1 MTINLSDCY
10 DENEV
15 VYKTLSNTSA
25 VQCEMVN
32 TDILRPILKLNS
44 SFIEKN
50 YAHIPSFG
58 NRYYF
63 IRTVETIAGGH
74 CLIYCEIDVLM
85 TYKAYLNNIDV
96 YVSRNEF
103 DGNNLIPDNNIVLSS
118 DKRIVVRKFGE
129 PMTNISSEFLIGV
142 IGSSPSLAP
151 QV

>member
-32 TDILRPILKLNS
+32 TDILNPILKLNS

-63 IRTVETIAGGH
+63 ISSIETIAGGH
-74 CLIYCEIDVLM
+74 CLIHCSIDVLM

-103 DGNNLIPDNNIVLSS
+103 DGNNLITDNNIVLSS
-118 DKRIVVRKFGE
+118 EKRIIVNKFGE
-129 PMTNISSEFLIGV
+129 SMSSSQIEFLIGV
-142 IGSSPSLAP
+142 IGSSPSLAD
-151 QV
+151 